1 MIWRAVEDKE
11 KLVTE
16 RHRYNLESVDGKIMQ
31 KEFVVA
37 SPQQQQVIAN
47 FTTSST
53 ERHLVL
59 EGPAGTGKTLV
70 ALQVAN
76 KLMESAKDN
85 CTEKGKEPLLV
96 VTAQGGVEADP
107 IMKYLNASTRG
118 DYNKIFQGWSEMRNE
133 FGCSPP
139 MQDTELLQLCKGLSE
154 KARGRQ
160 IVLLVDEIYS
170 KNMLSKIG
178 DQGFPDMLRMILIL
192 NPIITRESPLNL
204 TSSFLR
210 VTLTSPYRST
220 IAVTRLARFIAKCRG
235 LVVPEGEFG
244 SDVEGTKPI
253 FFDAGTNSRKMAE
266 ALDQCG
272 KHLGDN
278 VTILYDRSKIPLSM
292 KKMVL
297 KQGKEEGGRWD
308 YYKANDFY
316 GWEAQ
321 KVVAVF
327 AGDLL
332 MEQITRAMTN
342 LAVILVNYDNDDDY
356 SKTKEHFQR
365 AAKEGLVDIVNLAAS
380 KVALD
385 EDGNSQDTND
395 GQEDSLHS
403 KNKNN
408 DYLDGDDKS
417 QDTNMSQ
424 NMLLCFSGCHIL

>member
-1 MIWRAVEDKE
+1 M
-11 KLVTE
+11 
-16 RHRYNLESVDGKIMQ
+16 
-31 KEFVVA
+31 
-37 SPQQQQVIAN
+37 
-47 FTTSST
+47 
-53 ERHLVL
+53 
-59 EGPAGTGKTLV
+59 
-70 ALQVAN
+70 
-76 KLMESAKDN
+76 
-85 CTEKGKEPLLV
+85 
-96 VTAQGGVEADP
+96 
-107 IMKYLNASTRG
+107 
-118 DYNKIFQGWSEMRNE
+118 
-133 FGCSPP
+133 
-139 MQDTELLQLCKGLSE
+139 
-154 KARGRQ
+154 
-160 IVLLVDEIYS
+160 LLVDEIYS

-178 DQGFPDMLRMILIL
+178 DQSFPELLRMILIL

-204 TSSFLR
+204 TSSFLC
-210 VTLTSPYRST
+210 VTLTTPYRST

-253 FFDAGTNSRKMAE
+253 FFDVGTNERKMAE

-292 KKMVL
+292 KKIVM

-332 MEQITRAMTN
+332 MEQITRAKTN

-380 KVALD
+380 NVALD

-403 KNKNN
+403 RNTNN